1 MSFPCTH
8 GHLGIH
14 PDIYS
19 RSKRHTFAAVWA
31 ETSLPA
37 FRGGV
42 LRVCRIEDF
51 FQLRRFTRQ
60 RDFTRRRHFRSF
72 CRHGSLVHP
81 RTHRDSRLSEGENS
95 LRSVSRGRESKAERH
110 RSIQARLSSFWPH
123 LLPYDAKEIVLIRGF
138 QSRFT
143 FMQIGHFTPRTRIG
157 KCLHSTSNLPSV
169 FLGRLLRNLDTTNFL
184 NKNRLSLPMNSY
196 PALTAHFSF
205 PFPPISG
212 VDPIDV
218 SKGLLLEWHSGRGR
232 GSLFFHPWN
241 LLS

>member
-8 GHLGIH
+8 GHLGVH

-72 CRHGSLVHP
+72 CRHGGLVHP

-123 LLPYDAKEIVLIRGF
+123 LLPYDAKEIAD
-138 QSRFT
+138 
-143 FMQIGHFTPRTRIG
+143 
-157 KCLHSTSNLPSV
+157 LHSCKSAISPRGQKLVSV
-169 FLGRLLRNLDTTNFL
+169 CIQRVIFLVYSWGDYLGIWTQ
-184 NKNRLSLPMNSY
+184 
-196 PALTAHFSF
+196 
-205 PFPPISG
+205 PI
-212 VDPIDV
+212 
-218 SKGLLLEWHSGRGR
+218 
-232 GSLFFHPWN
+232 F
-241 LLS
+241 